1 MLDKM
6 KDMYG
11 FQKQAKAIQKELKKT
26 LFEAKSPTESV
37 TVRVNGVQELVSI
50 TFGDDPKIFENPEKL
65 SKEVVTV
72 TNKAISKSQKA
83 SAERMRGV
91 MGGLGLPGM

>member
-11 FQKQAKAIQKELKKT
+11 FQKKAKAIQKDLKKT
-26 LFEAKSPTESV
+26 LFEAKSSTGSV
-37 TVRVNGVQELVSI
+37 TVRVNGVQEVVSV
-50 TFGDDPKIFENPEKL
+50 TFGDDPKIFENLPKL
-65 SKEVVTV
+65 TKEIVDV
-72 TNKAISKSQKA
+72 TNKAISKSQKV
-83 SAERMRGV
+83 SAERMRGI